1 MRKLTIAPAV
11 IALLL
16 GWAGAGAH
24 AAPLA
29 PEQLIRVCGQVA
41 EWPPYLYFKRDLQG
55 QTDDVTGYSA
65 ELLQSSLARKGLR
78 LTFDMLPWKR
88 CTESVRLGMH
98 DMMTD
103 IANNAERAQTYLVS
117 KPYYAQ
123 HLVYFY
129 DTARPRP
136 AVATSADLKKLRLC
150 AVNGYTYAAFGLNV
164 ADIDM
169 GAQDLMQSLLK
180 LKNNRCDAVPERL
193 EIALGYQTLG
203 KVDFKVLGI
212 AYGALPDLSPSP
224 FHMMVSRNVPYAA
237 ELLQVLD
244 EGIELAIRS
253 GEAKRL
259 AARYG
264 IADLGLPLPQPPSP
278 RRAAKRVR

>member
-1 MRKLTIAPAV
+1 MNIAKLALHS

-16 GWAGAGAH
+16 GWAGMAAN

-29 PEQLIRVCGQVA
+29 PNQTIRVCGQIA

-55 QTDDVTGYSA
+55 QTDEVIGYSA
-65 ELLQSSLARKGLR
+65 DLLQWSLERKGLR
-78 LTFDMLPWKR
+78 YSIDMLPWKR
-88 CTESVRLGMH
+88 CTESVRLGTH

-103 IANNAERAQTYLVS
+103 VASNPERARSYLVTR
-117 KPYYAQ
+117 PYYAQ

-129 DTARPRP
+129 DMARPAP

-150 AVNGYTYAAFGLNV
+150 AVNGYAYTAFGLDP
-164 ADIDM
+164 AQIDT
-169 GAQDLMQSLLK
+169 GAQDLTQSLLK
-180 LKNNRCDAVPERL
+180 LKNRRCDAVPERL
-193 EIALGYQTLG
+193 EIALGYQALG

-212 AYGALPDLSPSP
+212 AYGVLPDLPPSS

-237 ELLQVLD
+237 ELLAVLD
-244 EGIELAIRS
+244 EGIEYAGRS
-253 GEAKRL
+253 GEAKQL

-264 IADLGLPLPQPPSP
+264 IADLGLPQPP
-278 RRAAKRVR
+278 RRPAKPVR

>member
-1 MRKLTIAPAV
+1 MRMTTFARHAT
-11 IALLL
+11 ALLL
-16 GWAGAGAH
+16 GWASAAAH

-29 PEQLIRVCGQVA
+29 PNQTIRVCGQVA
-41 EWPPYLYFKRDLQG
+41 EWPPYLYFKRDLRG
-55 QTDDVTGYSA
+55 QTDDVIGYSA
-65 ELLQSSLARKGLR
+65 ELLQLSLERRGMRYTL
-78 LTFDMLPWKR
+78 DMLPWKR

-103 IANNAERAQTYLVS
+103 IANNAERSRNYLVS

-136 AVATSADLKKLRLC
+136 AVDTSADLKKLRLC
-150 AVNGYTYAAFGLNV
+150 AVNGYTYSAFGLDL
-164 ADIDM
+164 AQIDM

-180 LKNNRCDAVPERL
+180 LKNRRCDAVPERL
-193 EIALGYQTLG
+193 EIALGYQALG
-203 KVDFKVLGI
+203 KVDLKVLGI
-212 AYGALPDLSPSP
+212 AYAALPDLPPSP

-237 ELLQVLD
+237 ELLEALD
-244 EGIELAIRS
+244 DGIEYANRS

-259 AARYG
+259 AAKYG
-264 IADLGLPLPQPPSP
+264 IADLGLPPPR
-278 RRAAKRVR
+278 RRAAKPVR

>member
-1 MRKLTIAPAV
+1 MNLATTITP

-16 GWAGAGAH
+16 ACAGTAAN

-29 PEQLIRVCGQVA
+29 PNQAIRVCGQIA

-55 QTDDVTGYSA
+55 QTDDVIGYSA
-65 ELLQSSLARKGLR
+65 ELLQMSLERKGLR
-78 LTFDMLPWKR
+78 YTIDMLPWKR
-88 CTESVRLGMH
+88 CMESVRLGMH

-103 IANNAERAQTYLVS
+103 IANNAERARTYLVS

-150 AVNGYTYAAFGLNV
+150 AVNGYTYTAFGLDV
-164 ADIDM
+164 AQIDT

-212 AYGALPDLSPSP
+212 AYGVLPDLSPSP

-237 ELLQVLD
+237 ELLEVLD
-244 EGIELAIRS
+244 DGIEYANRS

-264 IADLGLPLPQPPSP
+264 IADPGLPQPQ
-278 RRAAKRVR
+278 RRATKRVR